1 MKRVTLL
8 ILGAVVCLAAG
19 MLLQWRLHASLM
31 EASAKPSGL
40 ERTAALDAGT
50 YTVAALGRLEPEGEV
65 TDIGAGSGTP
75 DRLERLLVA
84 EGSHVEAGQ
93 ELAYLESYGP
103 RVAERDYVAAQL
115 AEAKAR
121 FASESSYWEAQIEE
135 AKIAVDSLDRLQ
147 PLDLEAQK
155 STLRLREVEFT
166 HAERELKRFTD
177 LKQSDASTQQEIDQQ
192 TLLLHRSREGL
203 NTVRLLLQRLKTS
216 QQLDLSRAKTQLAA
230 AQAALARARDVQPV
244 ESLTKNLRLAEERLK
259 LSIIRSPC
267 AGEVLKIRTFPGEAV
282 GAKPILR
289 MGRTDAMM
297 AVAEVYYTDIH
308 RVKPG
313 QKAIVTSPAL
323 PNSLTGTVTQ
333 VGSLIAKND
342 VLGIDPTADVDARV
356 IEVRIRLDPN
366 PFAPRLVHLQVN
378 VQILG
383 EAEPTR

>member
-1 MKRVTLL
+1 MKHVTLL
-8 ILGAVVCLAAG
+8 FLGAVVCLAAG
-19 MLLQWRLHASLM
+19 MLIQWRLHGSLA
-31 EASAKPSGL
+31 ETSAKLSGQ
-40 ERTAALDAGT
+40 ERAAAADTGL

-65 TDIGAGSGTP
+65 IDIGAGSGTL

-84 EGSHVEAGQ
+84 EGSRVDAGQ

-121 FASESSYWEAQIEE
+121 FASESAYWEAQIQEVR
-135 AKIAVDSLDRLQ
+135 IAVDSLERLQ

-155 STLRLREVEFT
+155 STLRLREAEFA
-166 HAERELKRFTD
+166 HAGRELKRFTD
-177 LKQSDASTQQEIDQQ
+177 LKQSDASTQQELDHQ
-192 TLLLHRSREGL
+192 TLLLDRSREGL
-203 NTVRLLLQRLKTS
+203 DAARLQLQRLKTS
-216 QQLDLSRAKTQLAA
+216 QQLDLSRAKAQLVA
-230 AQAALARARDVQPV
+230 AQAALNRARDIQPV
-244 ESLTKNLRLAEERLK
+244 ESLTKNLQLAEERLK

-267 AGEVLKIRTFPGEAV
+267 AGEILKVRTHPGEAV

-308 RVKPG
+308 RAKTG
-313 QKAIVTSPAL
+313 QKALVTSPAL
-323 PNSLTGTVTQ
+323 PNPLTGTVIQ

-356 IEVRIRLDPN
+356 VEVRIRLDPN
-366 PFAPRLVHLQVN
+366 STASHLVHLQVN
-378 VQILG
+378 VQIQG
-383 EAEPTR
+383 KAGTTR